1 MEKIVIRRAE
11 EILAHH
17 TRHHPRS
24 SYGQPIWVVERDE
37 VEPGDIIWSQGDHEQ
52 TLYALGVVG
61 GWLVVRQPNGV
72 LAGIIWSDGNYFAGN
87 IVCRATGAPARSE
100 SLDHLESGRYQ
111 VESALVADDAFMPGS
126 PLGCVMS

>member
-17 TRHHPRS
+17 TRHHPTS

-37 VEPGDIIWSQGDHEQ
+37 VAPGDIIWSQGDNEQ

-61 GWLVVRQPNGV
+61 GWLVVRQPNGL
-72 LAGIIWSDGNYFAGN
+72 LAGIIWSDGHYFAGN
-87 IVCRATGAPARSE
+87 IICRATGALVKNKP
-100 SLDHLESGRYQ
+100 LDELESGRYQ
-111 VESALVADDAFMPGS
+111 VESAIVAEAFTPGS
-126 PLGCVMS
+126 PLGCIMS